1 MKYITKILII
11 LSVILLSNF
20 FYGVKISN
28 ADDSVGDTMEGA
40 NSFIEDGEKQIKK
53 GQVIN
58 NDKNDPESL
67 QNVSDYIYNLLLAI
81 GIIMAVAIGSV
92 LGIKFMISSVEEQ
105 AKIKE
110 LLVPY
115 VAGCI
120 VIFGAFGIWKIAVN
134 VFKAF

>member
-53 GQVIN
+53 GQVCRRCHCGVN
-58 NDKNDPESL
+58 C
-67 QNVSDYIYNLLLAI
+67 
-81 GIIMAVAIGSV
+81 
-92 LGIKFMISSVEEQ
+92 
-105 AKIKE
+105 
-110 LLVPY
+110 
-115 VAGCI
+115 CI
-120 VIFGAFGIWKIAVN
+120 AC
-134 VFKAF
+134 